1 MSQWFTNPMRHEVR
15 PRCCLYQRRM
25 AVKWPPA
32 EVSEISM
39 KIELVRRLTPEEEE
53 LAVKREELARLEA
66 QLADQEL
73 LLASL
78 KAELAAFEGLYLRR
92 VGVLY
97 AELDEWNAL
106 LAELRAEQ
114 AGTPEAKAEADEART
129 QAEEAYSAAHGE
141 AANVQPFTPSPDLKK
156 LYREAA
162 RRVHPDT
169 ATDEKDRAR
178 RERLMKD
185 VNAAYAAGDEDALRR
200 ILADLDTS
208 PDTVQG
214 SGVGADLVRVLRQLR
229 QVRSR
234 IAAIEL
240 EVTSLSEADLA
251 KLKSKA
257 DQAATEGRDLLAEM
271 ASSVQGRVNVVRQQV
286 EKKSGSGIDK

>member
-1 MSQWFTNPMRHEVR
+1 
-15 PRCCLYQRRM
+15 
-25 AVKWPPA
+25 
-32 EVSEISM
+32 M
-39 KIELVRRLTPEEEE
+39 KTELVRRLTPEEEE
-53 LAVKREELARLEA
+53 LAAKREELARLEA

-97 AELDEWNAL
+97 AELDEWNAR

-114 AGTPEAKAEADEART
+114 TGTPEAKAEATEART

-141 AANVQPFTPSPDLKK
+141 AAEVQPFTPSPELKK

-162 RRVHPDT
+162 KRVHPDT
-169 ATDEKDRAR
+169 ATDEADRAR
-178 RERLMKD
+178 RERLMEE

-200 ILADLDTS
+200 IFVDLDVS
-208 PDTVQG
+208 PDAVQG
-214 SGVGADLVRVLRQLR
+214 IGIGADLIRVLRQLKQIR
-229 QVRSR
+229 NR

-240 EVTSLSEADLA
+240 EVTRLSETDLA
-251 KLKSKA
+251 HLKAKA
-257 DQAATEGRDLLAEM
+257 EAAANEGRDLLAEM
-271 ASSVQGRVNVVRQQV
+271 ASRVEVRVNTLR
-286 EKKSGSGIDK
+286 EKVDAALEEARK

>member
-1 MSQWFTNPMRHEVR
+1 
-15 PRCCLYQRRM
+15 M
-25 AVKWPPA
+25 AVKLPPA
-32 EVSEISM
+32 EVSGISM
-39 KIELVRRLTPEEEE
+39 KLELVRRLTPEEEE

-162 RRVHPDT
+162 KRVHPDT
-169 ATDEKDRAR
+169 ATDERDRAR
-178 RERLMKD
+178 RERLMKE
-185 VNAAYAAGDEDALRR
+185 VNAAYVAGDEDALRR
-200 ILADLDTS
+200 ILAGLDAS
-208 PDTVQG
+208 PDAVHG
-214 SGVGADLVRVLRQLR
+214 SGVGADLVRVLRQLK
-229 QVRSR
+229 QVRDR
-234 IAAIEL
+234 IAAIEREL
-240 EVTSLSEADLA
+240 VALRGSEIALLQQDVEHA
-251 KLKSKA
+251 RH
-257 DQAATEGRDLLAEM
+257 ENRDLLAEIAATVREKIGGAKREHETM
-271 ASSVQGRVNVVRQQV
+271 ATGVKQRGR
-286 EKKSGSGIDK
+286 

>member
-1 MSQWFTNPMRHEVR
+1 
-15 PRCCLYQRRM
+15 
-25 AVKWPPA
+25 
-32 EVSEISM
+32 M
-39 KIELVRRLTPEEEE
+39 KTDLVRRLTPEEEE
-53 LAVKREELARLEA
+53 LAAKREELARLES

-162 RRVHPDT
+162 KRVHPDT
-169 ATDEKDRAR
+169 ATDERDRAR
-178 RERLMKD
+178 RERLMKV
-185 VNAAYAAGDEDALRR
+185 VNAAYVAGDEDALRR
-200 ILADLDTS
+200 ILAGLDAS
-208 PDTVQG
+208 PDAVQG
-214 SGVGADLVRVLRQLR
+214 SGVGADLIRVLRQLK
-229 QVRSR
+229 QVRDR
-234 IAAIEL
+234 IAAIEREL
-240 EVTSLSEADLA
+240 VALRGSEIALLQQGVELA
-251 KLKSKA
+251 RH
-257 DQAATEGRDLLAEM
+257 ENRDLLAEI
-271 ASSVQGRVNVVRQQV
+271 AATVREKIGDAKREHETRATGVKQRGR
-286 EKKSGSGIDK
+286 